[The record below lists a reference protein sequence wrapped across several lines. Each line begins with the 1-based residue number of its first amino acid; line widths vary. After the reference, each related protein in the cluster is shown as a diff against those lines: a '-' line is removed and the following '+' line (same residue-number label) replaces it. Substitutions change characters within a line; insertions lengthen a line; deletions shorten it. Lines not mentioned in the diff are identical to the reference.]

1 MRKVIVTGFV
11 GYIAGNL
18 VQKLVEKNYYVRGY
32 DRMVPEDYYFD
43 DKFLGTVTDIS
54 KGIYKDDDALGVIH
68 LAAVSGIANCER
80 NVTDAIKS
88 NIESTLNILNYAREI
103 EVPVVLASSQA
114 AENGGNLYADTK
126 KICEEIAQIS
136 NGYPGGDVKVLR
148 FANVYGGKGYLEK
161 KNTALA
167 NFIRCKLAGESAE
180 VHGDGSQYR
189 DFIHV
194 DDVCNAIILAL
205 ECERSLLRPVDI
217 GTGVK
222 TPVLQLARDIVQ
234 CGYTLRGDISAGVEG
249 NVADTE
255 RAKELLGFVA
265 QKKIENVME
274 EYE

>member
-1 MRKVIVTGFV
+1 MKKVIVTGFA

-18 VQKLVEKNYYVRGY
+18 IPKLIEKGYCVRGY
-32 DRMVPEDYYFD
+32 DRVVPGDYYFD
-43 DKFLGTVTDIS
+43 DYFLGTINDIS
-54 KGIYKDDDALGVIH
+54 KGILQDDNVVGIVH
-68 LAAVSGIANCER
+68 LAAISGITNCER

-136 NGYPGGDVKVLR
+136 NGYPGGDVRVLR

-194 DDVCNAIILAL
+194 DDICNAIILAMEIEHPL
-205 ECERSLLRPVDI
+205 SYPIDV

-222 TPVLQLARDIVQ
+222 TSILQIAKDIVQ
-234 CGYTLRGDISAGVEG
+234 CKYTLHENINPGVEG

-255 RAKELLGFVA
+255 KAKEILGFES
-265 QKKIENVME
+265 QKKIQDVME